1 MKELDEARIR
11 KFAADTEEALARA
24 ATMQPDPSAKE
35 WLVEVPPYD
44 ADGVVVE
51 RFEITEDQ
59 AMVDKMRAAF
69 NPQRS
74 DRSTDPGT
82 YTRLVVDGSI
92 WMTDTPA
99 EIRDHEA
106 VDDAMAWRR
115 GGSMLIAGLG
125 LGVVLRRAI
134 VTHNFC
140 YIDVVEID
148 PRVIR
153 AVGAHYLDLARERD
167 CTLRLHHADI
177 HQWRAPVG
185 SWWDVG
191 WFDIWETIKEDDM
204 DEVRRLRNRFYR
216 RLGWSGAWA
225 QEERVAMR
233 RRIRS
238 GKWAY

>member
-1 MKELDEARIR
+1 MELDEERIR
-11 KFAADTEEALARA
+11 KLAAETEQAYARA
-24 ATMQPDPSAKE
+24 ATMQPDPRAKE
-35 WLVEVPPYD
+35 WLVDVPPYD
-44 ADGVVVE
+44 ANGVVVE
-51 RFEITEDQ
+51 RFVIGERQ
-59 AMVDKMRAAF
+59 AMVDKLRAAF

-74 DRSTDPGT
+74 DRSIDPGT
-82 YTRLVVDGSI
+82 FTRLVVDRSI

-99 EIRDHEA
+99 EIRDQQA
-106 VDDAMAWRR
+106 VDEAMAWRR

-134 VTHNFC
+134 VTH
-140 YIDVVEID
+140 YMSHIDVVEID

-153 AVGAHYLDLARERD
+153 AVGAHYLGLAREHG
-167 CTLRLHHADI
+167 CTLNLHCADI
-177 HQWRAPVG
+177 HEWRAPVG

-191 WFDIWETIKEDDM
+191 WFDIWETIKEGDM